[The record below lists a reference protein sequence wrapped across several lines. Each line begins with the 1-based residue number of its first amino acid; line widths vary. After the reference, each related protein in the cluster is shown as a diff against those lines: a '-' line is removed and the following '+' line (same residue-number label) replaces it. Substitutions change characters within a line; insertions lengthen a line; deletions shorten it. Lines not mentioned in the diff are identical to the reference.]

1 MEVTRNT
8 DLVFINFKLV
18 AKIENETEQN
28 DPKAV
33 ADEEDNPKQ
42 ITSIE
47 DSNDLHEDDESDH
60 QKQFVSV
67 GTEVGMAKLEDLGE
81 HDHGNDVPEKYRII
95 HVITLPSQ
103 I

>member
-33 ADEEDNPKQ
+33 ADEEDNPK
-42 ITSIE
+42 
-47 DSNDLHEDDESDH
+47 
-60 QKQFVSV
+60 
-67 GTEVGMAKLEDLGE
+67 
-81 HDHGNDVPEKYRII
+81 
-95 HVITLPSQ
+95 
-103 I
+103 